1 MALAAGH
8 QISFLCHGAIMCH
21 KKFCSNSDEFW
32 GQPSSLTNLAKVN
45 PPMMRPWDG
54 RADWAGFVLVFKT
67 WMKKH
72 GNYAEYY
79 GIGWGSSQ
87 SMNMKSY
94 EIPIFRE
101 VFDTLL
107 NFSGHDRLF
116 STDHRTTTKS
126 AMTRIHLVASLKVV
140 AQWLVGRKRCTNKDD
155 AMLSNN
161 RLVSFEA
168 SILQVPHFD
177 SLRFDG

>member
-1 MALAAGH
+1 M
-8 QISFLCHGAIMCH
+8 
-21 KKFCSNSDEFW
+21 DEK
-32 GQPSSLTNLAKVN
+32 NY
-45 PPMMRPWDG
+45 
-54 RADWAGFVLVFKT
+54 
-67 WMKKH
+67 
-72 GNYAEYY
+72 GNYAEC
-79 GIGWGSSQ
+79 SQ
-87 SMNMKSY
+87 SMNIY
-94 EIPIFRE
+94 EHEIPIFQE

-126 AMTRIHLVASLKVV
+126 AMTRIHLVASLRVV
-140 AQWLVGRKRCTNKDD
+140 TQWLVGRKRCTNKDD

-161 RLVSFEA
+161 RRVSFEA